1 MKDKVKNWYL
11 LNHADDEMGREID
24 NRLTFEQLWQGIN
37 EGIDVY
43 RLLGVADSY
52 IRENVFAELARR
64 KGVEYNVIYNAWLD
78 N

>member
-1 MKDKVKNWYL
+1 M
-11 LNHADDEMGREID
+11 NHADDEMGREID

-37 EGIDVY
+37 EGVDVY

-52 IRENVFAELARR
+52 IREIVFAELARR
-64 KGVEYNVIYNAWLD
+64 KGVEYSVIFNAWLG

>member
-1 MKDKVKNWYL
+1 MDKVKNWYL
-11 LNHADDEMGREID
+11 LNHADDGLGRELD

-37 EGIDVY
+37 EGVDVY

-52 IRENVFAELARR
+52 IREIVFAELARR
-64 KGVEYNVIYNAWLD
+64 KGVEYSVIFNAWLG